1 MADGKVSL
9 GSREK
14 ISKSVGPGGK
24 FVLTVWFT
32 YIRPRVRKNGLYG
45 LFSSGRYAAMA

>member
-1 MADGKVSL
+1 MADGKISL

-32 YIRPRVRKNGLYG
+32 YISKLLVQLMVKGVNGWG
-45 LFSSGRYAAMA
+45 